1 MKKIRMA
8 FFAVATLTLLATI
21 AGCSSTK
28 VASAKTSVASSAKP
42 GEEKE
47 SEKSTASNADAS
59 EDSSSGVIVP
69 GATVKGAIKGSE
81 VFIEGRTVTI
91 PSLWVCDHEVTQ
103 SEYQSV
109 MGENPSEN
117 SGSNKPVEMVSWY
130 DAIMYCNKKSAA
142 AGRTPCYKVDG
153 KADTKQ
159 WGYTPHNGNSISG
172 TITCDFTAD
181 GYRLPTE
188 AEWEYFARGGN
199 ASNSNQTTYS
209 GSNTI
214 GSVAWYDGNSGYET
228 HEVKTKAANS
238 LGLYDMSGNVWE
250 WCWDW
255 YSDII
260 TSSPSSGAA
269 SGSNRVLRGGSWS
282 SNASRCAVSYRINC
296 HPYYRLSYYGFRVVS
311 SRSE

>member
-1 MKKIRMA
+1 MA
-8 FFAVATLTLLATI
+8 FLAIATLTLLATS
-21 AGCSSTK
+21 AGCSSRK
-28 VASAKTSVASSAKP
+28 VASAQASDTSSAKP
-42 GEEKE
+42 EEETPAKAA
-47 SEKSTASNADAS
+47 EKSTASNADAS

-269 SGSNRVLRGGSWS
+269 SGVGRVKRGGSWFFPAYGCTVSNRDYCGPKNRGS
-282 SNASRCAVSYRINC
+282 SF
-296 HPYYRLSYYGFRVVS
+296 GFRVVS